1 MVVTAAGVTNRLAE
15 HALTLQF
22 EALPPEVVQQTKGLF
37 MDFLAV
43 ALGGR
48 QVAESS
54 APIMQGMVDLTGGA
68 KGKST
73 VLGEAD
79 LYPAHYAAMMN
90 ATLAHSMDYDD
101 THRVAIMHTGAPMFA
116 TLLAL
121 GEEYSVSGKEF
132 LTAAVAGYD
141 IANKIGKAHGPS
153 MHHRGFHPTA
163 TTGIF
168 ACTAAGAR
176 LMDLTEKQTAN
187 AMGLNGSQTAARSSS
202 SSTALGTSGSTPG

>member
-1 MVVTAAGVTNRLAE
+1 M
-15 HALTLQF
+15 
-22 EALPPEVVQQTKGLF
+22 
-37 MDFLAV
+37 
-43 ALGGR
+43 
-48 QVAESS
+48 AESS
-54 APIMQGMVDLTGGA
+54 APIMQGMVDLTSGA

-168 ACTAAGAR
+168 ACTGGGGPTHGPHRKADGKRDGAKR
-176 LMDLTEKQTAN
+176 EPDR
-187 AMGLNGSQTAARSSS
+187 GARSSS
-202 SSTALGTSGSTPG
+202 SSTALGTSGSTLG